1 MIKLNGINKIYRIGD
16 IEVHAL
22 NDINLE
28 INEGE
33 LIAVMGTSGS
43 GKSTLM
49 NILGCLDTPDYGEYF
64 FENENI
70 AEYSDRELAHF
81 RNRKIGFV
89 FQSFNLLPNYSLYKN
104 IEVPMIYAG
113 ISGKERESRISRAL
127 EAVGLTDRAKH
138 KPTEISGGQ
147 KQRTA
152 IARALVNDPPII
164 LADEPTGN
172 LDSKTEDEIL
182 EIFKNLN
189 HAGKTIVLVTHDQH
203 VADIAGRQIIFK
215 DGKIVSDSAK

>member
-1 MIKLNGINKIYRIGD
+1 MIKLNGISKVYKIGD

-22 NDINLE
+22 KNIE
-28 INEGE
+28 MKIKKGE
-33 LIAVMGTSGS
+33 FIAVMGTSGS

-49 NILGCLDTPDYGEYF
+49 NILGCLDVPDAGEYF
-64 FENENI
+64 FEEENI
-70 AEYSDRELAHF
+70 AEYTDKQLAHF

-113 ISGKERESRISRAL
+113 ISSKERENRILTAL
-127 EAVGLTDRAKH
+127 ESVGLKDRAKH

-172 LDSKTEDEIL
+172 LDSKTGNEIL
-182 EIFKNLN
+182 EIFKKLN
-189 HAGKTIVLVTHDQH
+189 KEGRTVILVTHDQH
-203 VADIAGRQIIFK
+203 VADIADRLISFK
-215 DGKIVSDSAK
+215 DGEIVSDEKK